1 MKQKSFWMLSMLLAF
16 CISLSFTSCGD
27 DDSGSG
33 PVPPS
38 PAPGTTYLQVLKAD
52 VGTILDKYPEF
63 KKESQFNYPYG
74 YLRQVYYRLNG
85 NVSGTPVA
93 ELKAEI
99 AQYGF
104 DYTTITQEGEKQ
116 HILVA
121 TRNFDKGLEADMT
134 YQTAVA
140 PGYPQ
145 DVDIIENLDK
155 IISLEHALKKLKE
168 SNVTIPETKD
178 IYLIKPATPYAGSD
192 IIYLL
197 NKIVNNTV
205 VYVDAQTGEVKTGTA
220 HPKAQ

>member
-38 PAPGTTYLQVLKAD
+38 PVPGTTYLQVLRAD
-52 VGTILDKYPEF
+52 VSTILEKYPEF
-63 KKESQFNYPYG
+63 KKESQKDYPYG
-74 YLRQVYYRLNG
+74 YLCQVYYRLNG
-85 NVSGTPVA
+85 NVSGTPIA

-104 DYTTITQEGEKQ
+104 DYTSITQEGEKQ

-121 TRNFDKGLEADMT
+121 TRNFEKGLDADMT

-140 PGYPQ
+140 PGYPE
-145 DVDIIENLDK
+145 DIDIIENLDK
-155 IISLEHALKKLKE
+155 IITLEHALKKLKE
-168 SNVTIPETKD
+168 SNVTIPDTKD
-178 IYLIKPATPYAGSD
+178 IYLIKPVLPYAGSD

-197 NKIVNNTV
+197 NKVVNNTV
-205 VYVDAQTGEVKTGTA
+205 VYVDAQTGEVKTATA
-220 HPKAQ
+220 HPKAN